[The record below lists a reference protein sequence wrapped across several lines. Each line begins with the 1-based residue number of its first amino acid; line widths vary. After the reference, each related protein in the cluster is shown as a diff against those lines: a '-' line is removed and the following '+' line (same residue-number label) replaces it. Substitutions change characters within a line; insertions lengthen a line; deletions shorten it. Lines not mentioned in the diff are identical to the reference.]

1 MKARLAVFLCSAL
14 LMSVAGITLA
24 QNTNTAPETETN
36 TNTTDKGKSK
46 KDKNKDKNKD
56 KSNSN
61 PDNSTVNTSNGNSSP
76 GSMSSVRRQRAT
88 AGIGGSLTIADSLS
102 AMLVASVTERSTRTA
117 R

>member
-46 KDKNKDKNKD
+46 KDKNKDKTKD

-61 PDNSTVNTSNGNSSP
+61 PDNSTVNTSNGNSNP
-76 GSMSSVRRQRAT
+76 GSMSSVRHPRAT
-88 AGIGGSLTIADSLS
+88 AGIGGSLTVADSLS
-102 AMLVASVTERSTRTA
+102 AMLVANVTDRTSRTA